1 MDAVPGR
8 DRVTHRLV
16 LWDVDGTLVSTGPV
30 GRLALETGAA
40 EVAGLSEV
48 PHVSMSGKTDPQ
60 IVSEILALAGASPEE
75 AADLLPAALGV
86 AERRLAEWRP
96 RMEAEGFVQPGVA
109 DVLEALSGTDGVRQT
124 LLTGNVEPNAFVK
137 VDVFGLARFF
147 DFAIGAYGSDHPDR
161 DCLVPIALER
171 VARLRSDQFR
181 ADEAWII
188 GDTVNDLR
196 CARAGGAHCLLVA
209 TGREGIGNL
218 DGLEPDRI
226 LVDLSDS
233 AAVLD
238 VLLG

>member
-1 MDAVPGR
+1 M
-8 DRVTHRLV
+8 
-16 LWDVDGTLVSTGPV
+16 
-30 GRLALETGAA
+30 
-40 EVAGLSEV
+40 
-48 PHVSMSGKTDPQ
+48 
-60 IVSEILALAGASPEE
+60 
-75 AADLLPAALGV
+75 
-86 AERRLAEWRP
+86 
-96 RMEAEGFVQPGVA
+96 
-109 DVLEALSGTDGVRQT
+109 
-124 LLTGNVEPNAFVK
+124 
-137 VDVFGLARFF
+137 
-147 DFAIGAYGSDHPDR
+147 
-161 DCLVPIALER
+161 PIALER

-218 DGLEPDRI
+218 DGPEPDRI